1 MSFKSLFSLKPRFF
15 LSATLFISVMCL
27 TTAAVAYTQVSL
39 AQSTDLTPEQEAQLR
54 AQLADIENQI
64 KQQQNILDSKAAEG
78 QQYQHQIDILN
89 AQIKQAQLKIQASQL
104 SISKLGKDITV
115 KTNTIS
121 ALGDRIDK
129 GKESL
134 AQIIQRTREIDN
146 FSNVEALLSSKNI
159 SDFFIDLDS
168 FTSIKQ
174 SLSAHLDNIKEAKDQ
189 NEIAK
194 KDLDTKRNE
203 EIDTKASIENEKS
216 IIQRSEDQKKNL
228 LALNKNEQ
236 QNYQTAIANNTKKAN
251 DIRNQLFKLR
261 DAAAIKFGDAVTF
274 AKAASSITGTRAA
287 FILAIIQQESNLGA
301 NVGQCLLTDAT
312 TGAGIKKNSG
322 VAVSNLMKP
331 SRDVQPFLDITKAL
345 GRDPYKTVVSC
356 PLDVGYGGAMG
367 PSQFIPSTW
376 KLFEDRIASALGK
389 PASDPWNPQDAF
401 MASGFYLGD
410 LGATAQTYTA
420 ERNAACRYYSGR
432 SCSGS
437 NTFYGNQVMARVSA
451 IQANIDILGG
461 N

>member
-1 MSFKSLFSLKPRFF
+1 MLLKPQFSLKPRFF
-15 LSATLFISVMCL
+15 LFATFLITVLCLTVMCCSYAQI
-27 TTAAVAYTQVSL
+27 TL
-39 AQSTDLTPEQEAQLR
+39 AQSTNLTPDQEAQLR
-54 AQLADIENQI
+54 AQLADIESQI
-64 KQQQNILDSKAAEG
+64 KQQQDILDSKATEG
-78 QQYQHQIDILN
+78 QQYQHDIDVLN
-89 AQIKQAQLKIQASQL
+89 AQIKKAQLKIKASEL

-121 ALGDRIDK
+121 ALGDRINNGLD
-129 GKESL
+129 SL
-134 AQIIQRTREIDN
+134 EQIIQRTREIDN
-146 FSNVEALLSSKNI
+146 NSYVEAFLSSKNI

-174 SLSAHLDNIKEAKDQ
+174 SLSAHLEDIKQAKDQ
-189 NEIAK
+189 TETAK
-194 KDLDTKRNE
+194 QELDTQRNQ
-203 EIDTKASIENEKS
+203 EIDTKASIENEQA
-216 IIQRSEDQKKNL
+216 IIQQAEDQKKNL

-236 QNYQTAIANNTKKAN
+236 QNYKTSIANNTIKAN
-251 DIRNQLFKLR
+251 QIRNQLFQLR
-261 DAAAIKFGDAVTF
+261 DASAIKFGDAVTY
-274 AKAASSITGTRAA
+274 AKAASAITGTRAA

-312 TGAGIKKNSG
+312 TGAGIKKSTG
-322 VAVSNLMKP
+322 AVITNLMKP
-331 SRDVQPFLDITKAL
+331 SRDVQPFLTITAAL

-376 KLFEDRIASALGK
+376 QLFSDRIASALGK
-389 PASDPWNPQDAF
+389 TASDPWNPQDAF
-401 MASGFYLGD
+401 MASGFYLSD
-410 LGATAQTYTA
+410 LGAGAQTYTA

-437 NTFYGNQVMARVSA
+437 NTFYGNQVMARVSD
-451 IQANIDILGG
+451 IQNNINILGG